1 MKMYKKIIFIIRY
14 IYLSISLMYQA
25 SKIRFLIILVSSIL
39 LGILNSTL
47 VIAYKYLIDGISS
60 YIKYF
65 TINMNI
71 FVRAVCVYS
80 MVKLLIRVI
89 TQINDYYS
97 FQYFNELD
105 KFFTTNI
112 SKKISRLKMESF
124 DDSKTYNLIQ
134 MVYKESTSKNKMMLD
149 IVMDMI
155 RNLITMISVS
165 YIIIRF
171 SLLCFF
177 VCMISSILS
186 IVNEFDTLEKLYNEY
201 NKQIESI
208 RYIEILKSIL
218 TKYNWIA
225 ETKIYNSAKI
235 LIDKMTI
242 IYDNNLKNNKSIKS
256 KYFKRSLCISALEE
270 ITNTGNI
277 ILIVLRSFKLKTSIG
292 SAIMYFQTM
301 ELVRQSFI
309 NLFSS
314 VESSYE
320 SCLYIEKYFELMNLK
335 ENNEG
340 TVNLNRKIEQI
351 TFQNVSFR
359 YPNSNKFALKNFN
372 YTFKI
377 GKNYGIIGLNGS
389 GKTTLTKLILG
400 MYNPTEG
407 EIKVDGVLINN
418 VNKNEYYKYF
428 DTVHQDFIKYPFS
441 LRENISIGS
450 SHSGEYELISDNGI
464 NEIISQI
471 NIYNNAKGKLNLD
484 YDNVLDK
491 SVAGGI
497 ELSGG
502 EWQKVAIARALYNRS
517 EILVLDEPTSS
528 IDSLTEEN
536 IFNLI
541 NKNDGEKMNIIIS
554 HRLRNLVNVDEII
567 LLDHGVM
574 VSCGSHQ
581 KLLKNE
587 LYRKLYNSQDYN
599 NSISI
604 KS

>member
-14 IYLSISLMYQA
+14 VYLSIGLMYKA
-25 SKIRFLIILVSSIL
+25 SKIRFLIILVSSIF
-39 LGILNSTL
+39 LGILNSTI
-47 VIAYKYLIDGISS
+47 VIAYKYLIDGISF
-60 YIKYF
+60 YIKHF
-65 TINMNI
+65 TIDTYI

-105 KFFTTNI
+105 KFFTINI
-112 SKKISRLKMESF
+112 SEKISRLKMESF
-124 DDSKTYNLIQ
+124 DNSKTYNLIQ
-134 MVYKESTSKNKMMLD
+134 MVYKDSTSKNKMMLD

-155 RNLITMISVS
+155 RNLITMVSVS
-165 YIIIRF
+165 YIIIKF
-171 SLLCFF
+171 SMLCFF
-177 VCMISSILS
+177 VCIVSSILN
-186 IVNEFDTLEKLYNEY
+186 IINEFDALEKLYNEY

-218 TKYNWIA
+218 TKYNWIV
-225 ETKIYNSAKI
+225 ETKVYSSVKI
-235 LIDKMTI
+235 LIGKMTI

-256 KYFKRSLCISALEE
+256 KYFKRSICISVLEE
-270 ITNTGNI
+270 ITNTVNI
-277 ILIVLRSFKLKTSIG
+277 ILIVLRCSKLKISIG

-301 ELVRQSFI
+301 ELVGQSLT

-320 SCLYIEKYFELMNLK
+320 SCLYIEKYFDLMNLK
-335 ENNEG
+335 ESNEG
-340 TVNLNRKIEQI
+340 TVNLNRKVEQI
-351 TFQNVSFR
+351 TFENVSFR

-400 MYNPTEG
+400 MYDPTEG

-418 VNKNEYYKYF
+418 VNKNNYYKYF

-464 NEIISQI
+464 NEILSQI
-471 NIYNNAKGKLNLD
+471 NIYNNEKDKLNFD

-517 EILVLDEPTSS
+517 EILLLDEPTSS

-541 NKNDGEKMNIIIS
+541 NKNNGEIMNIIIS
-554 HRLRNLVNVDEII
+554 HRLRNLVKVDEII

-574 VSCGSHQ
+574 VASGSHQ
-581 KLLKNE
+581 TLLKNE
-587 LYRKLYNSQDYN
+587 LYKKLYNSQDYN
-599 NSISI
+599 ILNDI
-604 KS
+604 KN

>member
-14 IYLSISLMYQA
+14 VYLSIGLMYKA
-25 SKIRFLIILVSSIL
+25 SKIRFLIILVSSIF
-39 LGILNSTL
+39 LGILNSTI
-47 VIAYKYLIDGISS
+47 VIAYKYLIDGISF
-60 YIKYF
+60 YIKHF
-65 TINMNI
+65 TIDTYI

-105 KFFTTNI
+105 KFFTINI

-124 DDSKTYNLIQ
+124 DNSKTYNLIQ
-134 MVYKESTSKNKMMLD
+134 MVYKDSTSKNKMMLD

-155 RNLITMISVS
+155 RNLITMVSVS
-165 YIIIRF
+165 YIIIKF
-171 SLLCFF
+171 SMLCFF
-177 VCMISSILS
+177 VCIVSSILN
-186 IVNEFDTLEKLYNEY
+186 IINEFDALEKLYNEY

-218 TKYNWIA
+218 TKYNWIV
-225 ETKIYNSAKI
+225 ETKVYSSVKI
-235 LIDKMTI
+235 LIGKMTI

-256 KYFKRSLCISALEE
+256 KYFKRSICISVLEE
-270 ITNTGNI
+270 ITNTVNI
-277 ILIVLRSFKLKTSIG
+277 ILIILRCSKLKISIG

-301 ELVRQSFI
+301 ELVRQSLT

-320 SCLYIEKYFELMNLK
+320 SCLYIEKYFDLMNLK

-340 TVNLNRKIEQI
+340 TVNLNRKVEQI
-351 TFQNVSFR
+351 TFENVSFR

-400 MYNPTEG
+400 MYDPTEG

-418 VNKNEYYKYF
+418 INKNNYYKYF

-464 NEIISQI
+464 NEILSQI
-471 NIYNNAKGKLNLD
+471 NIYNNEKDKLNFD

-517 EILVLDEPTSS
+517 EILLLDEPTSS

-541 NKNDGEKMNIIIS
+541 NKNNGEIMNIIIS
-554 HRLRNLVNVDEII
+554 HRLRNLVKVDEII

-574 VSCGSHQ
+574 VASGSHQ
-581 KLLKNE
+581 TLLKNE
-587 LYRKLYNSQDYN
+587 LYKKLYNSQDYN
-599 NSISI
+599 ILNDI
-604 KS
+604 KN

>member
-1 MKMYKKIIFIIRY
+1 MKVYKKIIFIIRY
-14 IYLSISLMYQA
+14 VYLSIGLMYKA
-25 SKIRFLIILVSSIL
+25 SKIRFLIILVSSIF
-39 LGILNSTL
+39 LGILNSTI
-47 VIAYKYLIDGISS
+47 VIAYKYLIDGISF
-60 YIKYF
+60 YIKHF
-65 TINMNI
+65 TIDTYI

-105 KFFTTNI
+105 KFFTINI

-124 DDSKTYNLIQ
+124 DNSKTYNLIQ
-134 MVYKESTSKNKMMLD
+134 MVYKDSTSKNKMMLD

-155 RNLITMISVS
+155 RNLITMVSVS
-165 YIIIRF
+165 YIIIKF
-171 SLLCFF
+171 SMLCFF
-177 VCMISSILS
+177 VCIVSSILN
-186 IVNEFDTLEKLYNEY
+186 IINEFDALEKLYNEY

-218 TKYNWIA
+218 TKYNWIV
-225 ETKIYNSAKI
+225 ETKVYSSFKI
-235 LIDKMTI
+235 LIGKMTI

-256 KYFKRSLCISALEE
+256 KYFKRSICISVLEE
-270 ITNTGNI
+270 ITNTVNI
-277 ILIVLRSFKLKTSIG
+277 ILIILRCSKLKISIG

-301 ELVRQSFI
+301 ELVRQSLT

-320 SCLYIEKYFELMNLK
+320 SCLYIEKYFDLMNLK
-335 ENNEG
+335 ESNEG
-340 TVNLNRKIEQI
+340 TVNLNRKVEQI
-351 TFQNVSFR
+351 TFENVSFR

-400 MYNPTEG
+400 MYDPTEG

-418 VNKNEYYKYF
+418 VNKNNYYKYF

-464 NEIISQI
+464 NEILSQI
-471 NIYNNAKGKLNLD
+471 NIYNNEKDKLNFD

-517 EILVLDEPTSS
+517 EILLLDEPTSS

-541 NKNDGEKMNIIIS
+541 NKNNGEIMNIIIS
-554 HRLRNLVNVDEII
+554 HRLRNLVKVDEII

-574 VSCGSHQ
+574 VASGSHQ
-581 KLLKNE
+581 TLLKNE
-587 LYRKLYNSQDYN
+587 LYKKLYNSQDYN
-599 NSISI
+599 ILNDI
-604 KS
+604 KN

>member
-14 IYLSISLMYQA
+14 VYLSIGLMYKA
-25 SKIRFLIILVSSIL
+25 SKIRFLIILVSSIF
-39 LGILNSTL
+39 LGILNSTI
-47 VIAYKYLIDGISS
+47 VIAYKYLIDGISF
-60 YIKYF
+60 YIKHF
-65 TINMNI
+65 TIDTYI

-105 KFFTTNI
+105 KFFTINI

-124 DDSKTYNLIQ
+124 DNSKTYNLIQ
-134 MVYKESTSKNKMMLD
+134 MVYKDSTSKNKMMLD

-155 RNLITMISVS
+155 RNLITMVSVS
-165 YIIIRF
+165 YIIIKF
-171 SLLCFF
+171 SMLCFF
-177 VCMISSILS
+177 VCIVSSILN
-186 IVNEFDTLEKLYNEY
+186 IINEFDALEKLYNEY

-218 TKYNWIA
+218 TKYNWIV
-225 ETKIYNSAKI
+225 ETKVYSSVKI
-235 LIDKMTI
+235 LIGKMTI

-256 KYFKRSLCISALEE
+256 KYFKRSICISVLEE
-270 ITNTGNI
+270 ITNTVNI
-277 ILIVLRSFKLKTSIG
+277 ILIILRCSKLKISIG

-301 ELVRQSFI
+301 ELVRQSLT

-320 SCLYIEKYFELMNLK
+320 SCLYIEKYFDLMNLK
-335 ENNEG
+335 ESNEG
-340 TVNLNRKIEQI
+340 TVNLNRKVEQI
-351 TFQNVSFR
+351 TFENVSFR

-400 MYNPTEG
+400 MYDPTEG

-418 VNKNEYYKYF
+418 VNKNNYYKYF

-464 NEIISQI
+464 NEILSQI
-471 NIYNNAKGKLNLD
+471 NIYNNEKDKLNFD
-484 YDNVLDK
+484 YDNILDK

-517 EILVLDEPTSS
+517 EILLLDEPTSS

-541 NKNDGEKMNIIIS
+541 NKNNGEIMNIIIS
-554 HRLRNLVNVDEII
+554 HRLRNLVKVDEII

-574 VSCGSHQ
+574 VACGSHQ
-581 KLLKNE
+581 TLLKNE
-587 LYRKLYNSQDYN
+587 LYKKLYNSQDYN
-599 NSISI
+599 NLNDI
-604 KS
+604 KN

>member
-14 IYLSISLMYQA
+14 VYLSIGLMYKA
-25 SKIRFLIILVSSIL
+25 SKIRFLIILVSSVF
-39 LGILNSTL
+39 LGILNSTI
-47 VIAYKYLIDGISS
+47 VIAYKYLIDGISF
-60 YIKYF
+60 YIKHF
-65 TINMNI
+65 TIDTYI

-105 KFFTTNI
+105 KFFTINI

-124 DDSKTYNLIQ
+124 DNSKTYNLIQ
-134 MVYKESTSKNKMMLD
+134 MVYKDSTSKNKMMLD

-155 RNLITMISVS
+155 RNLITMVSVS
-165 YIIIRF
+165 YIIIKF
-171 SLLCFF
+171 SMLCFF
-177 VCMISSILS
+177 VCIVSSILN
-186 IVNEFDTLEKLYNEY
+186 IINEFDALEKLYNEY

-218 TKYNWIA
+218 TKYNWIV
-225 ETKIYNSAKI
+225 ETKVYSSVKI
-235 LIDKMTI
+235 LIGKMTI

-256 KYFKRSLCISALEE
+256 KYFKRSICISVLEE
-270 ITNTGNI
+270 ITNTVNVILI
-277 ILIVLRSFKLKTSIG
+277 ILRCSKLKISIG

-301 ELVRQSFI
+301 ELVRQSLT

-320 SCLYIEKYFELMNLK
+320 SCLYIEKYFDLMNLK
-335 ENNEG
+335 ESNEG
-340 TVNLNRKIEQI
+340 TVNLNRKVEQI
-351 TFQNVSFR
+351 TFENVSFR

-400 MYNPTEG
+400 MYDPTEG

-418 VNKNEYYKYF
+418 VNKNNYYKYF

-464 NEIISQI
+464 NEILSQI
-471 NIYNNAKGKLNLD
+471 NIYNNEKDKLNFD

-502 EWQKVAIARALYNRS
+502 EWQKVAMARALYNRS
-517 EILVLDEPTSS
+517 EILLLDEPTSS

-541 NKNDGEKMNIIIS
+541 NKNNGEIMNIIIS
-554 HRLRNLVNVDEII
+554 HRLRNLVKVDEII

-574 VSCGSHQ
+574 VACGSHQ
-581 KLLKNE
+581 TLLKNE
-587 LYRKLYNSQDYN
+587 LYKKLYNSQDYKN
-599 NSISI
+599 LNDI
-604 KS
+604 KN

>member
-14 IYLSISLMYQA
+14 VYLSIGLMYKA
-25 SKIRFLIILVSSIL
+25 SKIRFLIILVSSIF
-39 LGILNSTL
+39 LGILNSTI
-47 VIAYKYLIDGISS
+47 VIAYKYLIDGISF
-60 YIKYF
+60 YIKHF
-65 TINMNI
+65 TIDTYI
-71 FVRAVCVYS
+71 FIRAVCVYS

-105 KFFTTNI
+105 KFFTINI

-124 DDSKTYNLIQ
+124 DNSKTYNLIQ
-134 MVYKESTSKNKMMLD
+134 MVYKDSTSKNKMMLD

-155 RNLITMISVS
+155 RNLITMVSVS
-165 YIIIRF
+165 YIIIKF
-171 SLLCFF
+171 SMLCFF
-177 VCMISSILS
+177 VCIVSSILN
-186 IVNEFDTLEKLYNEY
+186 IINEFDALEKLYNEY

-218 TKYNWIA
+218 TKYNWIV
-225 ETKIYNSAKI
+225 ETKVYSSVKI
-235 LIDKMTI
+235 LIGKMTI

-256 KYFKRSLCISALEE
+256 KYFKRSICISVLEE
-270 ITNTGNI
+270 ITNTVNI
-277 ILIVLRSFKLKTSIG
+277 ILIILRCSKLKISIG

-301 ELVRQSFI
+301 ELVRQSLT

-320 SCLYIEKYFELMNLK
+320 SCLYIEKYFDLMNLK
-335 ENNEG
+335 ESNEG
-340 TVNLNRKIEQI
+340 TVNLNRKVEQI
-351 TFQNVSFR
+351 TFENVSFR

-400 MYNPTEG
+400 MYDPTEG

-418 VNKNEYYKYF
+418 VNKNNYYKYF

-464 NEIISQI
+464 NEILSQI
-471 NIYNNAKGKLNLD
+471 NIYNNEKDKLNFD

-517 EILVLDEPTSS
+517 EILLLDEPTSS

-541 NKNDGEKMNIIIS
+541 NKNNGEIMNIIIS
-554 HRLRNLVNVDEII
+554 HRLRNLVKVDEII

-574 VSCGSHQ
+574 VACGSHQ
-581 KLLKNE
+581 TLLKNE
-587 LYRKLYNSQDYN
+587 LYKKLYNSQDYN
-599 NSISI
+599 NLNDI
-604 KS
+604 KN

>member
-14 IYLSISLMYQA
+14 VYLSIGLMYKA
-25 SKIRFLIILVSSIL
+25 SKIRFLIILVSSIF
-39 LGILNSTL
+39 LGILNSTI
-47 VIAYKYLIDGISS
+47 VIAYKYLIDGISF
-60 YIKYF
+60 YIKHF
-65 TINMNI
+65 TIDTYI

-80 MVKLLIRVI
+80 IVKLLIRVI

-105 KFFTTNI
+105 KFFTINI

-124 DDSKTYNLIQ
+124 DNSKTYNLIQ
-134 MVYKESTSKNKMMLD
+134 MVYKDSTSKNKMMLD

-155 RNLITMISVS
+155 RNLITMVSVS
-165 YIIIRF
+165 YIIIKF
-171 SLLCFF
+171 SMLCFF
-177 VCMISSILS
+177 VCIVSSILN
-186 IVNEFDTLEKLYNEY
+186 IINEFDALEKLYNEY

-218 TKYNWIA
+218 TKYNWIV
-225 ETKIYNSAKI
+225 ETKVYSSVKI
-235 LIDKMTI
+235 LIGKMTI

-256 KYFKRSLCISALEE
+256 KYFKRSICISVLEE
-270 ITNTGNI
+270 ITNTVNI
-277 ILIVLRSFKLKTSIG
+277 ILIILRCSKLKISIG

-301 ELVRQSFI
+301 ELVRQSLT

-320 SCLYIEKYFELMNLK
+320 SCLYIEKYFDLMNLK

-340 TVNLNRKIEQI
+340 TVNLNRKVEQI
-351 TFQNVSFR
+351 TFENVSFR

-400 MYNPTEG
+400 MYDPTEG

-418 VNKNEYYKYF
+418 VNKNNYYKYF

-464 NEIISQI
+464 NEILSQI
-471 NIYNNAKGKLNLD
+471 NIYNNEKDKLNFD

-517 EILVLDEPTSS
+517 EILLLDEPTSS

-541 NKNDGEKMNIIIS
+541 NKNNGEIMNIIIS
-554 HRLRNLVNVDEII
+554 HRLRNLVKVDEII

-574 VSCGSHQ
+574 VASGSHQ
-581 KLLKNE
+581 TLLKNE
-587 LYRKLYNSQDYN
+587 LYKKLYNSQDYN
-599 NSISI
+599 ILNDI
-604 KS
+604 KN

>member
-14 IYLSISLMYQA
+14 VHLSIGLMYKA
-25 SKIRFLIILVSSIL
+25 SKIRFLIILVSSIF
-39 LGILNSTL
+39 LGILNSTI
-47 VIAYKYLIDGISS
+47 VIAYKYLIDGISF
-60 YIKYF
+60 YIKHF
-65 TINMNI
+65 TIDTYI

-105 KFFTTNI
+105 KFFTINI

-124 DDSKTYNLIQ
+124 DNSKTYNLIQ
-134 MVYKESTSKNKMMLD
+134 MVYKDSTSKNKMMLD

-155 RNLITMISVS
+155 RNLITMVSVS
-165 YIIIRF
+165 YIIIKF
-171 SLLCFF
+171 SMLCFF
-177 VCMISSILS
+177 VCIVSSILN
-186 IVNEFDTLEKLYNEY
+186 IINEFDALEKLYNEY

-218 TKYNWIA
+218 TKYNWIV
-225 ETKIYNSAKI
+225 ETKVYSSVKI
-235 LIDKMTI
+235 LIGKMTI

-256 KYFKRSLCISALEE
+256 KYFKRSICISVLEE
-270 ITNTGNI
+270 ITNTVNI
-277 ILIVLRSFKLKTSIG
+277 ILIILRCSKLKISIG

-301 ELVRQSFI
+301 ELVRQSLT

-320 SCLYIEKYFELMNLK
+320 SCLYIEKYFDLMNLK
-335 ENNEG
+335 ESNEG
-340 TVNLNRKIEQI
+340 TVNLNRKVEQI
-351 TFQNVSFR
+351 TFENVSFR

-400 MYNPTEG
+400 MYDPTEG

-418 VNKNEYYKYF
+418 VNKNNYYKYF

-464 NEIISQI
+464 NEILSQI
-471 NIYNNAKGKLNLD
+471 NIYNNEKDKLNFD

-517 EILVLDEPTSS
+517 EILLLDEPTSS

-541 NKNDGEKMNIIIS
+541 NKNNGEIMNIIIS
-554 HRLRNLVNVDEII
+554 HRLRNLVKVDEII

-574 VSCGSHQ
+574 VASGSHQ
-581 KLLKNE
+581 TLLKNE
-587 LYRKLYNSQDYN
+587 LYKKLYNSQDYN
-599 NSISI
+599 ILNDI
-604 KS
+604 KN

>member
-14 IYLSISLMYQA
+14 VYLSIGLMYKA
-25 SKIRFLIILVSSIL
+25 SKIRFLIILVSSIF
-39 LGILNSTL
+39 LGILNSTI
-47 VIAYKYLIDGISS
+47 VIAYKYLIDGISF
-60 YIKYF
+60 YIKHF
-65 TINMNI
+65 TIDTYI

-105 KFFTTNI
+105 KFFTINI

-124 DDSKTYNLIQ
+124 DNSKTYNLIQ
-134 MVYKESTSKNKMMLD
+134 MVYKDSTSKNKMMLD

-155 RNLITMISVS
+155 RNLITMVSVS
-165 YIIIRF
+165 YIIIKF
-171 SLLCFF
+171 SMLCFF
-177 VCMISSILS
+177 VCIVSSILN
-186 IVNEFDTLEKLYNEY
+186 IINEFDALEKLYNEY

-218 TKYNWIA
+218 TKYNWIV
-225 ETKIYNSAKI
+225 ETKVYSSVKI
-235 LIDKMTI
+235 LIGKMTI

-256 KYFKRSLCISALEE
+256 KYFKRSICISVLEE
-270 ITNTGNI
+270 ITNTVNI
-277 ILIVLRSFKLKTSIG
+277 ILIILRCSKLKISIG

-301 ELVRQSFI
+301 ELVRQSLT

-320 SCLYIEKYFELMNLK
+320 SCLYIEKYFDLMNLK
-335 ENNEG
+335 ESNEG
-340 TVNLNRKIEQI
+340 TVNLNRKVEQI
-351 TFQNVSFR
+351 TFENVSFR

-400 MYNPTEG
+400 MYDPTEG

-418 VNKNEYYKYF
+418 VNKNNYYKYF

-464 NEIISQI
+464 YEILSQI
-471 NIYNNAKGKLNLD
+471 NIYNNEKDKLNFD

-517 EILVLDEPTSS
+517 EILLLDEPTSS

-541 NKNDGEKMNIIIS
+541 NKNNGEIMNIIIS
-554 HRLRNLVNVDEII
+554 HRLRNLVKVDEII

-574 VSCGSHQ
+574 VASGSHQ
-581 KLLKNE
+581 TLLKNE
-587 LYRKLYNSQDYN
+587 LYKKLYNSQDYN
-599 NSISI
+599 ILNDI
-604 KS
+604 KN

>member
-14 IYLSISLMYQA
+14 VYLSIGLMYKA
-25 SKIRFLIILVSSIL
+25 SKIRFLIILVSSIF
-39 LGILNSTL
+39 LGILNSTI
-47 VIAYKYLIDGISS
+47 VIAYKYLIDGISF
-60 YIKYF
+60 YIKHF
-65 TINMNI
+65 TIDTYI

-105 KFFTTNI
+105 KFFTINI

-124 DDSKTYNLIQ
+124 DNSKTYNLIQ
-134 MVYKESTSKNKMMLD
+134 MVYKDSTSKNKMMLD

-155 RNLITMISVS
+155 RNLITMVSVS
-165 YIIIRF
+165 YIIIKF
-171 SLLCFF
+171 SMLCFF
-177 VCMISSILS
+177 VCIVSSILN
-186 IVNEFDTLEKLYNEY
+186 IINEFDALEKLYNEY

-218 TKYNWIA
+218 TKYNWIV
-225 ETKIYNSAKI
+225 ETKVYSSVKI
-235 LIDKMTI
+235 LIGKMTI

-256 KYFKRSLCISALEE
+256 KYFKRSICISVLEE
-270 ITNTGNI
+270 ITNTVNI
-277 ILIVLRSFKLKTSIG
+277 ILIILRCSKLKISIG

-301 ELVRQSFI
+301 ELVRQSLT

-320 SCLYIEKYFELMNLK
+320 SCLYIEKYFDLMNLK
-335 ENNEG
+335 ESNEG
-340 TVNLNRKIEQI
+340 TVNLNRKVEQI
-351 TFQNVSFR
+351 TFENVSFR

-400 MYNPTEG
+400 MYDPTEG

-418 VNKNEYYKYF
+418 INKNNYYKYF

-450 SHSGEYELISDNGI
+450 SHSGEYELISDTGI
-464 NEIISQI
+464 NEILSQI
-471 NIYNNAKGKLNLD
+471 NIYNNEKDKLNFD

-517 EILVLDEPTSS
+517 EILLLDEPTSS

-541 NKNDGEKMNIIIS
+541 NKNNGEIMNIIIS
-554 HRLRNLVNVDEII
+554 HRLRNLVKVDEII

-574 VSCGSHQ
+574 VACGSHQ
-581 KLLKNE
+581 TLLKNE
-587 LYRKLYNSQDYN
+587 LYKKLYNSQDYKN
-599 NSISI
+599 LNDI
-604 KS
+604 KN

>member
-14 IYLSISLMYQA
+14 VYLSIGLMYKA
-25 SKIRFLIILVSSIL
+25 SKIRFLIILVSSIF
-39 LGILNSTL
+39 LGILNSTI
-47 VIAYKYLIDGISS
+47 VIAYKYLIDGISF
-60 YIKYF
+60 YIKHF
-65 TINMNI
+65 TIDTYI

-105 KFFTTNI
+105 KFFTINI

-124 DDSKTYNLIQ
+124 DNSKTYNLIQ
-134 MVYKESTSKNKMMLD
+134 MVYKDSTSKNKMMLD

-155 RNLITMISVS
+155 RNLITMVSVS
-165 YIIIRF
+165 YIIIKF
-171 SLLCFF
+171 SMLCFF
-177 VCMISSILS
+177 VCIVSSILN
-186 IVNEFDTLEKLYNEY
+186 IINEFDALEKLYNEY

-218 TKYNWIA
+218 TKYNWIV
-225 ETKIYNSAKI
+225 ETKVYSSVKI
-235 LIDKMTI
+235 LIGKMTI

-256 KYFKRSLCISALEE
+256 KYFKRSICISVLEE
-270 ITNTGNI
+270 ITNTVNI
-277 ILIVLRSFKLKTSIG
+277 ILIILRCSKLKISIG

-301 ELVRQSFI
+301 ELVRQSLT

-320 SCLYIEKYFELMNLK
+320 SCLYIEKYFDLMNLK

-340 TVNLNRKIEQI
+340 TVNLNRKVEQI
-351 TFQNVSFR
+351 TFENVSFR

-400 MYNPTEG
+400 MYDPTEG

-418 VNKNEYYKYF
+418 VNKNNYYKYF

-464 NEIISQI
+464 NEILSQI
-471 NIYNNAKGKLNLD
+471 NIYNNEKDKLNFD

-517 EILVLDEPTSS
+517 EILLLDEPTSS

-541 NKNDGEKMNIIIS
+541 NKNNGEIMNIIIS
-554 HRLRNLVNVDEII
+554 HRLRNLVKVDEII

-574 VSCGSHQ
+574 VASGSHQ
-581 KLLKNE
+581 TLLKNE
-587 LYRKLYNSQDYN
+587 LYKKLYNSQDYN
-599 NSISI
+599 ILNDI
-604 KS
+604 KN

>member
-14 IYLSISLMYQA
+14 VYLSIGLMYKA
-25 SKIRFLIILVSSIL
+25 SKIRFLIILVSSIF
-39 LGILNSTL
+39 LGILNSTI
-47 VIAYKYLIDGISS
+47 VIAYKYLIDGISF
-60 YIKYF
+60 YIKHF
-65 TINMNI
+65 TIDTYI

-105 KFFTTNI
+105 KFFTINI

-124 DDSKTYNLIQ
+124 DNSKTYNLIQ
-134 MVYKESTSKNKMMLD
+134 MVYKDSTSKNKMMLD

-155 RNLITMISVS
+155 RNLITMVSVS
-165 YIIIRF
+165 YIIIKF
-171 SLLCFF
+171 SMLCFF
-177 VCMISSILS
+177 VCIVSSILN
-186 IVNEFDTLEKLYNEY
+186 IINEFDALEKLYNEY

-218 TKYNWIA
+218 TKYNWIV
-225 ETKIYNSAKI
+225 ETKVYSSVKI
-235 LIDKMTI
+235 LIGKMTI

-256 KYFKRSLCISALEE
+256 KYFKRSICISVLEE
-270 ITNTGNI
+270 ITNTVNI
-277 ILIVLRSFKLKTSIG
+277 ILIILRCSKLKISIG

-301 ELVRQSFI
+301 ELVRQSLT

-320 SCLYIEKYFELMNLK
+320 SCLYIEKYFDLMNLK
-335 ENNEG
+335 ESNEG
-340 TVNLNRKIEQI
+340 TVNLNRKVEQI
-351 TFQNVSFR
+351 TFENVSFR

-400 MYNPTEG
+400 MYDPTEG

-418 VNKNEYYKYF
+418 INKNNYYKYF

-464 NEIISQI
+464 NEILSQI
-471 NIYNNAKGKLNLD
+471 NIYNNEKDKLNFD

-517 EILVLDEPTSS
+517 EILLLDEPTSS

-541 NKNDGEKMNIIIS
+541 NKNNGEIMNIIIS
-554 HRLRNLVNVDEII
+554 HRLRNLVKVDEII

-574 VSCGSHQ
+574 VASGSHQ
-581 KLLKNE
+581 TLLKNE
-587 LYRKLYNSQDYN
+587 LYKKLYNSQDYN
-599 NSISI
+599 ILNDI
-604 KS
+604 KN

>member
-14 IYLSISLMYQA
+14 VYLSIGLMYKA
-25 SKIRFLIILVSSIL
+25 SKIRFLIILVSSIF
-39 LGILNSTL
+39 LGILNSTI
-47 VIAYKYLIDGISS
+47 VIAYKYLIDGISF
-60 YIKYF
+60 YIKHF
-65 TINMNI
+65 TIDTYI

-105 KFFTTNI
+105 KFFTINI

-124 DDSKTYNLIQ
+124 DNSKTYNLIQ
-134 MVYKESTSKNKMMLD
+134 MVYKDSTSKNKMMLD

-155 RNLITMISVS
+155 RNLITMVSVS
-165 YIIIRF
+165 YIIIKF
-171 SLLCFF
+171 SMLCFF
-177 VCMISSILS
+177 VCIVSSILN
-186 IVNEFDTLEKLYNEY
+186 IINEFDALEKLYNEY

-218 TKYNWIA
+218 TKYNWIV
-225 ETKIYNSAKI
+225 ETKVYSSVKI
-235 LIDKMTI
+235 LIGKMTI

-256 KYFKRSLCISALEE
+256 KYFKRSICISVLEE
-270 ITNTGNI
+270 ITNTVNI
-277 ILIVLRSFKLKTSIG
+277 ILIILRCSKLKISIG

-301 ELVRQSFI
+301 ELVRQSLT

-320 SCLYIEKYFELMNLK
+320 SCLYIEKYFDLMNLK
-335 ENNEG
+335 ESNEG
-340 TVNLNRKIEQI
+340 TVNLNRKVEQI
-351 TFQNVSFR
+351 TFENVSFR

-400 MYNPTEG
+400 MYDPTEG

-418 VNKNEYYKYF
+418 VNKNNYYKYF

-464 NEIISQI
+464 NEILSQI
-471 NIYNNAKGKLNLD
+471 NIYNNEKDKLNFD

-517 EILVLDEPTSS
+517 EILLLDESTSS

-541 NKNDGEKMNIIIS
+541 NKNNGEIMNIIIS
-554 HRLRNLVNVDEII
+554 HRLRNLVKVDEII

-574 VSCGSHQ
+574 VASGSHQ
-581 KLLKNE
+581 TLLKNE
-587 LYRKLYNSQDYN
+587 LYKKLYNSQDYN
-599 NSISI
+599 ILNDI
-604 KS
+604 KN

>member
-14 IYLSISLMYQA
+14 VYLSIGLMYKA
-25 SKIRFLIILVSSIL
+25 SKIRFLIILVSSIF
-39 LGILNSTL
+39 LGILNSTI
-47 VIAYKYLIDGISS
+47 VIAYKYLIDGISF
-60 YIKYF
+60 YIKHF
-65 TINMNI
+65 TIDTYI

-105 KFFTTNI
+105 KFFTINI
-112 SKKISRLKMESF
+112 SEKISRLKMESF
-124 DDSKTYNLIQ
+124 DNSKTYNLIQ
-134 MVYKESTSKNKMMLD
+134 MVYKDSTSKNKMMLD

-155 RNLITMISVS
+155 RNLITMVSVS
-165 YIIIRF
+165 YIIIKF
-171 SLLCFF
+171 SMLCFF
-177 VCMISSILS
+177 VCIVSSILN
-186 IVNEFDTLEKLYNEY
+186 IINEFDALEKLYNEY

-218 TKYNWIA
+218 TKYNWIV
-225 ETKIYNSAKI
+225 ETKVYSSVKI
-235 LIDKMTI
+235 LIGKMTI

-256 KYFKRSLCISALEE
+256 KYFKRSICISVLEE
-270 ITNTGNI
+270 ITNTVNI
-277 ILIVLRSFKLKTSIG
+277 ILIVLRCSKLKISIG

-301 ELVRQSFI
+301 ELVRQSLT

-320 SCLYIEKYFELMNLK
+320 SCLYIEKYFDLMNLK
-335 ENNEG
+335 ESNEG
-340 TVNLNRKIEQI
+340 TVNLNRKVEQI
-351 TFQNVSFR
+351 TFENVSFR

-400 MYNPTEG
+400 MYDPTEG

-418 VNKNEYYKYF
+418 VNKNNYYKYF

-464 NEIISQI
+464 NEILSQI
-471 NIYNNAKGKLNLD
+471 NIYNNEKDKLNFD

-517 EILVLDEPTSS
+517 EILLLDEPTSS

-541 NKNDGEKMNIIIS
+541 NKNNGEIMNIIIS
-554 HRLRNLVNVDEII
+554 HRLRNLVKVDEII

-574 VSCGSHQ
+574 VASGSHQ
-581 KLLKNE
+581 TLLKNE
-587 LYRKLYNSQDYN
+587 LYKKLYNSQDYN
-599 NSISI
+599 ILNDI
-604 KS
+604 KN

>member
-14 IYLSISLMYQA
+14 VYLSIGLMYKA
-25 SKIRFLIILVSSIL
+25 SKIRFLIILVSSIF
-39 LGILNSTL
+39 LGILNSTI
-47 VIAYKYLIDGISS
+47 VIAYKYLIDGISF
-60 YIKYF
+60 YIKHF
-65 TINMNI
+65 TIDTYI

-105 KFFTTNI
+105 KFFTINI

-124 DDSKTYNLIQ
+124 DNSKTYNLIQ
-134 MVYKESTSKNKMMLD
+134 MVYKDSTSKNKMMLD

-155 RNLITMISVS
+155 RNLITMVSVS
-165 YIIIRF
+165 YIIIKF
-171 SLLCFF
+171 SMLCFF
-177 VCMISSILS
+177 VCIVSSILN
-186 IVNEFDTLEKLYNEY
+186 IINEFDALEKLYNEY

-218 TKYNWIA
+218 TKYNWIV
-225 ETKIYNSAKI
+225 ETKVYSSVKI
-235 LIDKMTI
+235 LIGKMTI

-256 KYFKRSLCISALEE
+256 KYFKRSICISVLEE
-270 ITNTGNI
+270 ITNTVNI
-277 ILIVLRSFKLKTSIG
+277 ILIILRCSKLKISIG

-301 ELVRQSFI
+301 ELVRQSLT

-320 SCLYIEKYFELMNLK
+320 SCLYIEKYFDLMNLK

-340 TVNLNRKIEQI
+340 NVNLNRKVEQI
-351 TFQNVSFR
+351 TFENVSFR

-400 MYNPTEG
+400 MYDPTEG

-418 VNKNEYYKYF
+418 VNKNNYYKYF

-464 NEIISQI
+464 NEILSQI
-471 NIYNNAKGKLNLD
+471 NIYNNEKDKLNFD

-517 EILVLDEPTSS
+517 EILLLDEPTSS

-541 NKNDGEKMNIIIS
+541 NKNNGEIMNIIIS
-554 HRLRNLVNVDEII
+554 HRLRNLVKVDEII

-574 VSCGSHQ
+574 VASGSHQ
-581 KLLKNE
+581 TLLKNE
-587 LYRKLYNSQDYN
+587 LYKKLYNSQDYN
-599 NSISI
+599 ILNDI
-604 KS
+604 KN

>member
-1 MKMYKKIIFIIRY
+1 M
-14 IYLSISLMYQA
+14 
-25 SKIRFLIILVSSIL
+25 SSIF
-39 LGILNSTL
+39 LGILNSTI
-47 VIAYKYLIDGISS
+47 VIAYKYLIDGISF
-60 YIKYF
+60 YIKHF
-65 TINMNI
+65 TIDTYI
-71 FVRAVCVYS
+71 FIRAVCVYS

-105 KFFTTNI
+105 KFFTINI

-124 DDSKTYNLIQ
+124 DNSKTYNLIQ
-134 MVYKESTSKNKMMLD
+134 MVYKDSTSKNKMMLD

-155 RNLITMISVS
+155 RNLITMVSVS
-165 YIIIRF
+165 YIIIKF
-171 SLLCFF
+171 SMLCFF
-177 VCMISSILS
+177 VCIVSSILN
-186 IVNEFDTLEKLYNEY
+186 IINEFDALEKLYNEY

-218 TKYNWIA
+218 TKYNWIV
-225 ETKIYNSAKI
+225 ETKVYSSVKI
-235 LIDKMTI
+235 LIGKMTI

-256 KYFKRSLCISALEE
+256 KYFKRSICISVLEE
-270 ITNTGNI
+270 ITNTVNI
-277 ILIVLRSFKLKTSIG
+277 ILIILRCSKLKISIG

-301 ELVRQSFI
+301 ELVRQSLT

-320 SCLYIEKYFELMNLK
+320 SCLYIEKYFDLMNLK
-335 ENNEG
+335 ESNEG
-340 TVNLNRKIEQI
+340 TVNLNRKVEQI
-351 TFQNVSFR
+351 TFENVSFR

-400 MYNPTEG
+400 MYDPTEG

-418 VNKNEYYKYF
+418 VNKNNYYKYF

-464 NEIISQI
+464 NEILSQI
-471 NIYNNAKGKLNLD
+471 NIYNNEKDKLNFD

-517 EILVLDEPTSS
+517 EILLLDEPTSS

-541 NKNDGEKMNIIIS
+541 NKNNGEIMNIIIS
-554 HRLRNLVNVDEII
+554 HRLRNLVKVDEII

-574 VSCGSHQ
+574 VACGSHQ
-581 KLLKNE
+581 TLLKNE
-587 LYRKLYNSQDYN
+587 LYKKLYNSQDYN
-599 NSISI
+599 NLNDI
-604 KS
+604 KN

>member
-14 IYLSISLMYQA
+14 VYLSIGLMYKA
-25 SKIRFLIILVSSIL
+25 SKIRFLIILVSSIF
-39 LGILNSTL
+39 LGILNSTI
-47 VIAYKYLIDGISS
+47 VIAYKYLIDGISF
-60 YIKYF
+60 YIKHF
-65 TINMNI
+65 TIDTYI

-105 KFFTTNI
+105 KFFTINI

-124 DDSKTYNLIQ
+124 DNSKTYNLIQ
-134 MVYKESTSKNKMMLD
+134 MVYKDSTSKNKMMLD

-155 RNLITMISVS
+155 RNLITMVSVS
-165 YIIIRF
+165 YIIIKF
-171 SLLCFF
+171 SMLCFF
-177 VCMISSILS
+177 VCIVSSILN
-186 IVNEFDTLEKLYNEY
+186 IINEFDALEKLYNEY

-218 TKYNWIA
+218 TKYNWIV
-225 ETKIYNSAKI
+225 ETKVYSSVKI
-235 LIDKMTI
+235 LIGKMTI

-256 KYFKRSLCISALEE
+256 KYFKRSICISVLEE
-270 ITNTGNI
+270 ITNTVNI
-277 ILIVLRSFKLKTSIG
+277 ILIILRCSKLKISIG

-301 ELVRQSFI
+301 ELVRQSLT

-320 SCLYIEKYFELMNLK
+320 SCLYIEKYFDLMNLK
-335 ENNEG
+335 ESNEG
-340 TVNLNRKIEQI
+340 TVNLNRKVEQI
-351 TFQNVSFR
+351 TFENVSFR

-400 MYNPTEG
+400 MYDPTEG

-418 VNKNEYYKYF
+418 VNKNNYYKYF

-464 NEIISQI
+464 NEILSQI
-471 NIYNNAKGKLNLD
+471 NIYNNEKDKLNFD

-517 EILVLDEPTSS
+517 EILLLDEPTSS

-541 NKNDGEKMNIIIS
+541 NKNNGEIMNIIIS
-554 HRLRNLVNVDEII
+554 HRLRNLVKVDEII
-567 LLDHGVM
+567 LLDHGAM
-574 VSCGSHQ
+574 VASGSHQ
-581 KLLKNE
+581 TLLKNE
-587 LYRKLYNSQDYN
+587 LYKKLYNSQDYN
-599 NSISI
+599 ILNDI
-604 KS
+604 KN

>member
-1 MKMYKKIIFIIRY
+1 
-14 IYLSISLMYQA
+14 
-25 SKIRFLIILVSSIL
+25 
-39 LGILNSTL
+39 
-47 VIAYKYLIDGISS
+47 
-60 YIKYF
+60 
-65 TINMNI
+65 
-71 FVRAVCVYS
+71 
-80 MVKLLIRVI
+80 
-89 TQINDYYS
+89 
-97 FQYFNELD
+97 
-105 KFFTTNI
+105 
-112 SKKISRLKMESF
+112 
-124 DDSKTYNLIQ
+124 
-134 MVYKESTSKNKMMLD
+134 
-149 IVMDMI
+149 MDMI
-155 RNLITMISVS
+155 RNLITMVSVS
-165 YIIIRF
+165 YIIIKF
-171 SLLCFF
+171 SMLCFF
-177 VCMISSILS
+177 VCIVSSILN
-186 IVNEFDTLEKLYNEY
+186 IINEFDALEKLYNEY

-218 TKYNWIA
+218 TKYNWIV
-225 ETKIYNSAKI
+225 ETKVYSSVKI
-235 LIDKMTI
+235 LIGKMTI

-256 KYFKRSLCISALEE
+256 KYFKRSICISVLEE
-270 ITNTGNI
+270 ITNTVNI
-277 ILIVLRSFKLKTSIG
+277 ILIILRCSKLKISIG

-301 ELVRQSFI
+301 ELVRQSLT

-320 SCLYIEKYFELMNLK
+320 SCLYIEKYFDLMNLK

-340 TVNLNRKIEQI
+340 TVNLNRKVEQI
-351 TFQNVSFR
+351 TFENVSFR

-400 MYNPTEG
+400 MYDPTEG

-418 VNKNEYYKYF
+418 VNKNNYYKYF

-464 NEIISQI
+464 NEILSQI
-471 NIYNNAKGKLNLD
+471 NIYNNEKDKLNFD

-517 EILVLDEPTSS
+517 EILLLDEPTSS

-541 NKNDGEKMNIIIS
+541 NKNNGEIMNIIIS
-554 HRLRNLVNVDEII
+554 HRLRNLVKVDEII

-574 VSCGSHQ
+574 VASGSHQ
-581 KLLKNE
+581 TLLKNE
-587 LYRKLYNSQDYN
+587 LYKKLYNSQDYN
-599 NSISI
+599 ILNDI
-604 KS
+604 KN

>member
-14 IYLSISLMYQA
+14 VYLSIGLMYKA
-25 SKIRFLIILVSSIL
+25 SKIRFLIILVSSIF
-39 LGILNSTL
+39 LGILNSTI
-47 VIAYKYLIDGISS
+47 VIAYKYLIDGISF
-60 YIKYF
+60 YIKHF
-65 TINMNI
+65 TIDTYI

-105 KFFTTNI
+105 KFFTINI

-124 DDSKTYNLIQ
+124 DNSKTYNLIQ
-134 MVYKESTSKNKMMLD
+134 MVYKDSTSKNKMMLD

-155 RNLITMISVS
+155 RNLITMVSVS
-165 YIIIRF
+165 YIIIKF
-171 SLLCFF
+171 SMLCFF
-177 VCMISSILS
+177 VCIVSSILN
-186 IVNEFDTLEKLYNEY
+186 IINEFDALEKLYNEY

-218 TKYNWIA
+218 TKYNWIV
-225 ETKIYNSAKI
+225 ETKVYSSVKI
-235 LIDKMTI
+235 LIGKMTI

-256 KYFKRSLCISALEE
+256 KYFKRSICISVLEE
-270 ITNTGNI
+270 ITNTVNI
-277 ILIVLRSFKLKTSIG
+277 ILIILRCSKLKISIG

-301 ELVRQSFI
+301 ELVRQSLT

-320 SCLYIEKYFELMNLK
+320 SCLYIEKYFDLMNLK
-335 ENNEG
+335 ESNEG
-340 TVNLNRKIEQI
+340 TVNLNRKVEQI
-351 TFQNVSFR
+351 TFENVSFR

-400 MYNPTEG
+400 MYDPTEG

-418 VNKNEYYKYF
+418 VNKNNYYKYF

-464 NEIISQI
+464 NEILSQI
-471 NIYNNAKGKLNLD
+471 NIYNNEKDKLNFD

-517 EILVLDEPTSS
+517 EILLLDEPTSS

-541 NKNDGEKMNIIIS
+541 NKNNGEIMNIIIS
-554 HRLRNLVNVDEII
+554 HRLRNLVKVDEII

-574 VSCGSHQ
+574 VASGSHQ
-581 KLLKNE
+581 TLLKNE
-587 LYRKLYNSQDYN
+587 LYKKLYNSQDYN
-599 NSISI
+599 ILNDI
-604 KS
+604 KN

>member
-14 IYLSISLMYQA
+14 VYLSIGLMYKA
-25 SKIRFLIILVSSIL
+25 SKIRFLIILVSSIF
-39 LGILNSTL
+39 LGILNSTI
-47 VIAYKYLIDGISS
+47 VIAYKYLIDGISF
-60 YIKYF
+60 YIKHF
-65 TINMNI
+65 TIDTYI

-105 KFFTTNI
+105 KFFTINI

-124 DDSKTYNLIQ
+124 DNSKTYNLIQ
-134 MVYKESTSKNKMMLD
+134 MVYKDSTSKNKMMLD

-155 RNLITMISVS
+155 RNLITMVSVS
-165 YIIIRF
+165 YIIIKF
-171 SLLCFF
+171 SMLCFF
-177 VCMISSILS
+177 VCVVSSILN
-186 IVNEFDTLEKLYNEY
+186 IINEFDALEKLYNEY

-218 TKYNWIA
+218 TKYNWIV
-225 ETKIYNSAKI
+225 ETKVYSSVKI
-235 LIDKMTI
+235 LIGKMTI

-256 KYFKRSLCISALEE
+256 KYFKRSICISVLEE
-270 ITNTGNI
+270 ITNTVNI
-277 ILIVLRSFKLKTSIG
+277 ILIILRCSKLKISIG

-301 ELVRQSFI
+301 ELVRQSLT

-320 SCLYIEKYFELMNLK
+320 SCLYIEKYFDLMNLK
-335 ENNEG
+335 ESNEG
-340 TVNLNRKIEQI
+340 TVNLNRKVEQI
-351 TFQNVSFR
+351 TFENVSFR

-400 MYNPTEG
+400 MYDPTEG

-418 VNKNEYYKYF
+418 VNKNNYYKYF

-464 NEIISQI
+464 NEILSQI
-471 NIYNNAKGKLNLD
+471 NIYNNEKDKLNFD

-517 EILVLDEPTSS
+517 EILLLDEPTSS

-536 IFNLI
+536 IFTLI
-541 NKNDGEKMNIIIS
+541 NKNNGEIMNIIIS
-554 HRLRNLVNVDEII
+554 HRLRNLVKVDEII

-574 VSCGSHQ
+574 VASGSHQ
-581 KLLKNE
+581 TLLKNE
-587 LYRKLYNSQDYN
+587 LYKKLYNSQDYN
-599 NSISI
+599 ILNDI
-604 KS
+604 KN

>member
-14 IYLSISLMYQA
+14 VYLSIGLMYKA
-25 SKIRFLIILVSSIL
+25 SKIRFLIILVSSIF
-39 LGILNSTL
+39 LGILNSTI
-47 VIAYKYLIDGISS
+47 VIAYKYLIDGISF
-60 YIKYF
+60 YIKHF
-65 TINMNI
+65 TIDTYI

-89 TQINDYYS
+89 
-97 FQYFNELD
+97 
-105 KFFTTNI
+105 
-112 SKKISRLKMESF
+112 SRLKMESF
-124 DDSKTYNLIQ
+124 DNSKTYNLIQ
-134 MVYKESTSKNKMMLD
+134 MVYKDSTSKNKMMLD

-155 RNLITMISVS
+155 RNLITMVSVS
-165 YIIIRF
+165 YIIIKF
-171 SLLCFF
+171 SMLCFF
-177 VCMISSILS
+177 VCIVSSILN
-186 IVNEFDTLEKLYNEY
+186 IINEFDALEKLYNEY

-218 TKYNWIA
+218 TKYNWIV
-225 ETKIYNSAKI
+225 ETKVYSSVKI
-235 LIDKMTI
+235 LIGKMTI

-256 KYFKRSLCISALEE
+256 KYFKRSICISVLEE
-270 ITNTGNI
+270 ITNTVNI
-277 ILIVLRSFKLKTSIG
+277 ILIILRCSKLKISIG

-301 ELVRQSFI
+301 ELVRQSLT

-320 SCLYIEKYFELMNLK
+320 SCLYIEKYFDLMNLK
-335 ENNEG
+335 ESNEG
-340 TVNLNRKIEQI
+340 TVNLNRKVEQI
-351 TFQNVSFR
+351 TFENVSFR

-400 MYNPTEG
+400 MYDPTEG

-418 VNKNEYYKYF
+418 VNKNNYYKYF

-464 NEIISQI
+464 NEILSQI
-471 NIYNNAKGKLNLD
+471 NIYNNEKDKLNFD

-517 EILVLDEPTSS
+517 EILLLDEPTSS

-541 NKNDGEKMNIIIS
+541 NKNNGEIMNIIIS
-554 HRLRNLVNVDEII
+554 HRLRNLVKVDEII

-574 VSCGSHQ
+574 VASGSHQ
-581 KLLKNE
+581 TLLKNE
-587 LYRKLYNSQDYN
+587 LYKKLYNSQDYN
-599 NSISI
+599 ILNDI
-604 KS
+604 KN

>member
-14 IYLSISLMYQA
+14 VYLSIGLMYKA
-25 SKIRFLIILVSSIL
+25 SKIRFLIILVSSIF
-39 LGILNSTL
+39 LGILNSTI
-47 VIAYKYLIDGISS
+47 VIAYKYLIDGISF
-60 YIKYF
+60 YIKHF
-65 TINMNI
+65 TIDTYI
-71 FVRAVCVYS
+71 FIRAVCVYS

-105 KFFTTNI
+105 KFFTINI
-112 SKKISRLKMESF
+112 SKKISRLKMGSF
-124 DDSKTYNLIQ
+124 DNSKTYNLIQ
-134 MVYKESTSKNKMMLD
+134 MVYKDSTSKNKMMLD

-155 RNLITMISVS
+155 RNLITMVSVS
-165 YIIIRF
+165 YIIIKF
-171 SLLCFF
+171 SMLCFF
-177 VCMISSILS
+177 VCIVSSILN
-186 IVNEFDTLEKLYNEY
+186 IINEFDALEKLYNEY

-218 TKYNWIA
+218 TKYNWIV
-225 ETKIYNSAKI
+225 ETKVYSSVKI
-235 LIDKMTI
+235 LIGKMTI

-256 KYFKRSLCISALEE
+256 KYFKRSICISVLEE
-270 ITNTGNI
+270 ITNTVNI
-277 ILIVLRSFKLKTSIG
+277 ILIILRCSKLKISIG

-301 ELVRQSFI
+301 ELVRQSLT

-320 SCLYIEKYFELMNLK
+320 SCLYIEKYFDLMNLK
-335 ENNEG
+335 ESNEG
-340 TVNLNRKIEQI
+340 TVNLNRKVEQI
-351 TFQNVSFR
+351 TFENVSFR

-400 MYNPTEG
+400 MYDPTEG

-418 VNKNEYYKYF
+418 VNKNNYYKYF

-464 NEIISQI
+464 NEILSQI
-471 NIYNNAKGKLNLD
+471 NIYNNEKDKLNFD

-517 EILVLDEPTSS
+517 EILLLDEPTSS

-541 NKNDGEKMNIIIS
+541 NKNNGEIMNIIIS
-554 HRLRNLVNVDEII
+554 HRLRNLVKVDEII

-574 VSCGSHQ
+574 VASGSHQ
-581 KLLKNE
+581 TLLKNE
-587 LYRKLYNSQDYN
+587 LYKKLYNSQDYN
-599 NSISI
+599 ILNDI
-604 KS
+604 KN

>member
-14 IYLSISLMYQA
+14 VYLSIGLMYKA
-25 SKIRFLIILVSSIL
+25 SKIRFLIILVSSIF
-39 LGILNSTL
+39 LGILNSTI
-47 VIAYKYLIDGISS
+47 VIAYKYLIDGISF
-60 YIKYF
+60 YIKHF
-65 TINMNI
+65 TIDTYI

-105 KFFTTNI
+105 KFFTINI

-124 DDSKTYNLIQ
+124 DNSKTYNLIQ
-134 MVYKESTSKNKMMLD
+134 MVYKDSTSKNKMMLD

-155 RNLITMISVS
+155 RNLITMVSVS
-165 YIIIRF
+165 YIIIKF
-171 SLLCFF
+171 SILCFF
-177 VCMISSILS
+177 VCIVSSILN
-186 IVNEFDTLEKLYNEY
+186 IINEFDALEKLYNEY

-218 TKYNWIA
+218 TKYNWIV
-225 ETKIYNSAKI
+225 ETKVYSSVKI
-235 LIDKMTI
+235 LIGKMTI

-256 KYFKRSLCISALEE
+256 KYFKRSICISVLEE
-270 ITNTGNI
+270 ITNTVNI
-277 ILIVLRSFKLKTSIG
+277 ILIILRCSKLKISIG

-301 ELVRQSFI
+301 ELVRQSLT

-320 SCLYIEKYFELMNLK
+320 SCLYIEKYFDLMNLK
-335 ENNEG
+335 ESNEG
-340 TVNLNRKIEQI
+340 TVNLNRKVEQI
-351 TFQNVSFR
+351 TFENVSFR

-400 MYNPTEG
+400 MYDPTEG

-418 VNKNEYYKYF
+418 VNKNNYYKYF

-464 NEIISQI
+464 NEILSQI
-471 NIYNNAKGKLNLD
+471 NIYNNEKDKLNFD

-517 EILVLDEPTSS
+517 EILLLDEPTSS

-541 NKNDGEKMNIIIS
+541 NKNNGEIMNIIIS
-554 HRLRNLVNVDEII
+554 HRLRNLVKVDEII

-574 VSCGSHQ
+574 VASGSHQ
-581 KLLKNE
+581 TLLKNE
-587 LYRKLYNSQDYN
+587 LYKKLYNSQDYN
-599 NSISI
+599 ILNDI
-604 KS
+604 KN

>member
-1 MKMYKKIIFIIRY
+1 MKMYKKIIFVIRY
-14 IYLSISLMYQA
+14 VYLSIGLMYKA
-25 SKIRFLIILVSSIL
+25 SKIRFLIILVSSIF
-39 LGILNSTL
+39 LGILNSTI
-47 VIAYKYLIDGISS
+47 VIAYKYLIDGISF
-60 YIKYF
+60 YIKHF
-65 TINMNI
+65 TIDTYI

-105 KFFTTNI
+105 KFFTINI

-124 DDSKTYNLIQ
+124 DNSKTYNLIQ
-134 MVYKESTSKNKMMLD
+134 MVYKDSTSKNKMMLD

-155 RNLITMISVS
+155 RNLITMVSVS
-165 YIIIRF
+165 YIIIKF
-171 SLLCFF
+171 SMLCFF
-177 VCMISSILS
+177 VCIVSSILN
-186 IVNEFDTLEKLYNEY
+186 IINEFDALEKLYNEY

-218 TKYNWIA
+218 TKYNWIV
-225 ETKIYNSAKI
+225 ETKVYSSVKI
-235 LIDKMTI
+235 LIGKMTI

-256 KYFKRSLCISALEE
+256 KYFKRSICISVLEE
-270 ITNTGNI
+270 ITNTVNI
-277 ILIVLRSFKLKTSIG
+277 ILIILRCSKLKISIG

-301 ELVRQSFI
+301 ELVRQSLT

-320 SCLYIEKYFELMNLK
+320 SCLYIEKYFDLMNLK
-335 ENNEG
+335 ESNEG
-340 TVNLNRKIEQI
+340 TVNLNRKVEQI
-351 TFQNVSFR
+351 TFENVSFR

-400 MYNPTEG
+400 MYDPTEG

-418 VNKNEYYKYF
+418 VNKNNYYKYF
-428 DTVHQDFIKYPFS
+428 DAVHQDFIKYPFS

-464 NEIISQI
+464 NEILSQI
-471 NIYNNAKGKLNLD
+471 NIYNNEKDKLNFD
-484 YDNVLDK
+484 YDNILDK

-517 EILVLDEPTSS
+517 EILLLDEPTSS

-541 NKNDGEKMNIIIS
+541 NKNNGEIMNIIIS
-554 HRLRNLVNVDEII
+554 HRLRNLVKVDEII

-574 VSCGSHQ
+574 VASGSHQ
-581 KLLKNE
+581 TLLKNE
-587 LYRKLYNSQDYN
+587 LYKKLYNSQDYN
-599 NSISI
+599 ILNDI
-604 KS
+604 KN

>member
-14 IYLSISLMYQA
+14 VYLSIGLMYKA
-25 SKIRFLIILVSSIL
+25 SKIRFLIILVSSIF
-39 LGILNSTL
+39 LGILNSTI
-47 VIAYKYLIDGISS
+47 VIAYKYLIDGISF
-60 YIKYF
+60 YIKHF
-65 TINMNI
+65 TIDTYI

-105 KFFTTNI
+105 KFFTINI

-124 DDSKTYNLIQ
+124 DNSKTYNLIQ
-134 MVYKESTSKNKMMLD
+134 MVYKDSTSKNKMMLD

-155 RNLITMISVS
+155 RNLITMVSVS
-165 YIIIRF
+165 YIIIKF
-171 SLLCFF
+171 SMLCFF
-177 VCMISSILS
+177 VCIVSSILN
-186 IVNEFDTLEKLYNEY
+186 IINEFDALEKLYNEY

-208 RYIEILKSIL
+208 RYIDILKSIL
-218 TKYNWIA
+218 TKYNWIV
-225 ETKIYNSAKI
+225 ETKVYSSVKI
-235 LIDKMTI
+235 LIGKMTI

-256 KYFKRSLCISALEE
+256 KYFKRSICISVLEE
-270 ITNTGNI
+270 ITNTVNI
-277 ILIVLRSFKLKTSIG
+277 ILIILRCSKLKISIG

-301 ELVRQSFI
+301 ELVRQSLT

-320 SCLYIEKYFELMNLK
+320 SCLYIEKYFDLMNLK
-335 ENNEG
+335 ESNEG
-340 TVNLNRKIEQI
+340 TVNLNRKVEQI
-351 TFQNVSFR
+351 TFENVSFR

-400 MYNPTEG
+400 MYDPTEG

-418 VNKNEYYKYF
+418 VNKNNYYKYF

-464 NEIISQI
+464 NEILSQI
-471 NIYNNAKGKLNLD
+471 NIYNNEKDKLNFD

-517 EILVLDEPTSS
+517 EILLLDEPTSS

-541 NKNDGEKMNIIIS
+541 NKNNGEIMNIIIS
-554 HRLRNLVNVDEII
+554 HRLRNLVKVDEII

-574 VSCGSHQ
+574 VASGSHQ
-581 KLLKNE
+581 TLLKNE
-587 LYRKLYNSQDYN
+587 LYKKLYNSQDYN
-599 NSISI
+599 ILNDI
-604 KS
+604 KN